1 MKKYYVYYSYE
12 EWGRG
17 YIGAKPSGYEGNPE
31 DDPYLGSFTDKTF
44 RPSKKVILGVYFTPE
59 ECLKAEVKLHEFFQ
73 VDVNP
78 HFANLAR
85 QTSTGFI
92 SLVKTDEHC
101 RKISEAHKGKKLSPQ
116 NIAKRQATRGPYPA
130 GEESYRYGVCHTPE
144 ARAKIKT
151 ARARQTNVTGGCSHP
166 WWVKEDGT
174 RTRSPECP
182 GEEWQRGMIWRG

>member
-59 ECLKAEVKLHEFFQ
+59 ECLEAEVKLHEFFQ

-85 QTSTGFI
+85 QTSTGFTSLIKTEEHRRNI
-92 SLVKTDEHC
+92 SKGHQGK
-101 RKISEAHKGKKLSPQ
+101 KISEDS
-116 NIAKRQATRGPYPA
+116 IRKRQEKRVYGIGEDHPFFGKSHT
-130 GEESYRYGVCHTPE
+130 EESKRKIKK
-144 ARAKIKT
+144 ARAK
-151 ARARQTNVTGGCSHP
+151 QTNVRGGCSHP
-166 WWVKEDGT
+166 WWVTESGE